1 MRYNFACM
9 LVLDL
14 HDHEG
19 ALDLLDPLFKAVG
32 IDAVKWSKSDPDL
45 DPIRDH
51 PRFKAMLAAAETRLA
66 QSS

>member
-1 MRYNFACM
+1 MQFAAEI
-9 LVLDL
+9 LVLEL

-19 ALDLLDPLFKAVG
+19 ALDLLDLLFRLVG
-32 IDAVKWSKSDPDL
+32 IDAVKMSKSDPDL
-45 DPIRDH
+45 DAIRDH